1 MRFDA
6 YAGNVWG
13 GIPCSEV
20 AEVIAIAAHSRVER
34 GRPRGRY
41 TDVFEVKDGADS
53 IGWVGLDQMLD
64 SAYFEFKGAQT
75 PVTAAAIRKHWPT
88 DHTVSRLDSCEDYDG
103 PGVFRYLVGVLDA
116 AKDPRVQ
123 SKAIT
128 PRDGD
133 RGETIYWGSPQS
145 RVMVRCYEAGK
156 MKERLH
162 HNRPQWARAEAQIRP
177 GKAAEKLVAAS
188 ITPLDAWG
196 FSAWSRKAAEVL
208 SQCEVERYAAP
219 AELPS
224 FDGTTLYL
232 ARAFR
237 RHFEQMKLD
246 FGDWECIGR
255 EIEAVWAADDAAKAV
270 QEALTRN
277 RGGASQP

>member
-13 GIPCSEV
+13 GTHCAEV
-20 AEVIAIAAHSRVER
+20 AEVVAIAAHSRVER

-41 TDVFEVKDGADS
+41 TDVWNVKDGADV
-53 IGWVGLDQMLD
+53 IGWVGRD
-64 SAYFEFKGAQT
+64 SQIDTAYFEFKGVRT
-75 PVTAAAIRKHWPT
+75 PDTSGAVRKHWPA
-88 DHTVSRLDSCEDYDG
+88 DHTVSRFDSCEDYDEAG
-103 PGVFRYLVGVLDA
+103 AFRKLVDVMDR

-145 RVMVRCYEAGK
+145 RVMVRVYEAGK

-162 HNRPQWARAEAQIRP
+162 FGRPDWARAEAQVRP
-177 GKAAEKLVAAS
+177 GKAAEKLMAAKVS
-188 ITPLDAWG
+188 PLDVWG
-196 FSAWSRKAAEVL
+196 FAAWSRRAAEVL
-208 SQCEVERYAAP
+208 SQVEVERYAM
-219 AELPS
+219 PS
-224 FDGTTLYL
+224 DAATFDSTTLYL

-237 RHFEQMKLD
+237 RHFEQKQLD

-255 EIEAVWAADDAAKAV
+255 ELAAVWAADDAAQTALD
-270 QEALTRN
+270 ALTRA
-277 RGGASQP
+277 RMGVKH

>member
-13 GIPCSEV
+13 GSPCSEV
-20 AEVIAIAAHSRVER
+20 AEVIALAAHSRVER

-41 TDVFEVKDGADS
+41 TDVFDVKDGADC
-53 IGWVGLDQMLD
+53 IGWVGRDQAID
-64 SAYFEFKGAQT
+64 TAYFEFKGSLT
-75 PVTAAAIRKHWPT
+75 PDTSGAIRRHWPT
-88 DHTVSRLDSCEDYDG
+88 DHTVSRLDSCEDFDG
-103 PGVFRYLVGVLDA
+103 PGVFQYLVGVLDA

-162 HNRPQWARAEAQIRP
+162 HNRPNWARAEAQVRP
-177 GKAAEKLVAAS
+177 GKANEKVLAAS
-188 ITPLDAWG
+188 LSALDVWG
-196 FSAWSRKAAEVL
+196 FAAWSRKAAEVL
-208 SQCEVERYAAP
+208 AQVEVERYAAP

-224 FDGTTLYL
+224 FDKTTLYL

-237 RHFEQMKLD
+237 RHLEQMKQD
-246 FGDWECIGR
+246 FGDWECVGR
-255 EIEAVWAADDAAKAV
+255 EFESVWAADDQAARLR
-270 QEALTRN
+270 EALTRN
-277 RGGASQP
+277 PGGASRP

>member
-13 GIPCSEV
+13 GAACSEV
-20 AEVIAIAAHSRVER
+20 AEVIAIGAHGRVER

-53 IGWVGLDQMLD
+53 MGWIGRDQIID
-64 SAYFEFKGAQT
+64 TAYFEFKGART
-75 PVTAAAIRKHWPT
+75 PDTSATIRRHWPD
-88 DHTVSRLDSCEDYDG
+88 DHTVSRFDSCDDFDQ
-103 PGVFRYLVGVLDA
+103 PGAFAYLVGVLDA
-116 AKDPRVQ
+116 AKDPRVH

-133 RGETIYWGSPQS
+133 RGETIYWGSSQS

-162 HNRPQWARAEAQIRP
+162 HNRPNWARAEAQVRP
-177 GKAAEKLVAAS
+177 GKAAEKLLAATIS
-188 ITPLDAWG
+188 PLDGWG
-196 FSAWSRKAAEVL
+196 FSAWSRKAAQVL
-208 SQCEVERYAAP
+208 ADAEVERYVAP

-224 FDGTTLYL
+224 FDGTTLYI

-237 RHFEQMKLD
+237 RHFEQMLLD

-255 EIEAVWAADDAAKAV
+255 ELQAVWSADDLA
-270 QEALTRN
+270 ALTRS
-277 RGGASQP
+277 RGGAGSQRSE